1 MSDERRGQEKRNA
14 RQNKK
19 WRKNVGNNRIE
30 WLNSMRQMDANRC
43 NGEDD
48 NRQKLSN
55 EIEFGRRVR
64 TKRNEWMKNV
74 HGDFVRLS
82 NSNPTDT
89 KWQRQCFNEVYRKY
103 VAFSLPFRFFFF
115 FCRHLTLSSC
125 RFSSSFSRVCICYAS
140 FAIYA
145 ASAGVVAFV
154 FVFGS
159 LVCAVCLRLHFES
172 AGWKTG
178 STTTSSVI
186 VCKHLSRVSVRLF
199 SMFWRRWQQNQ
210 ETRNLVR
217 NESSVN
223 MCENTCHRKVPW
235 KWKFDTNI
243 ANRQWLQNVKNVQS
257 SAKKKTA
264 SDDDKEEVEME
275 SNERE
280 LSSQPK

>member
-1 MSDERRGQEKRNA
+1 MSDETRGQEKRNA

-19 WRKNVGNNRIE
+19 WRKNVGKNRIE

-115 FCRHLTLSSC
+115 VVTWRCRHVVLALLFRVCVFAMPLLPFMLLLPALSLLCLSSAHWFAQFVC
-125 RFSSSFSRVCICYAS
+125 VFISNQQDEKQAQQQHRRLSFVSTCLVFRFVFFLC
-140 FAIYA
+140 F
-145 ASAGVVAFV
+145 GVVD
-154 FVFGS
+154 S
-159 LVCAVCLRLHFES
+159 
-172 AGWKTG
+172 KTKRHE
-178 STTTSSVI
+178 I
-186 VCKHLSRVSVRLF
+186 
-199 SMFWRRWQQNQ
+199 
-210 ETRNLVR
+210 
-217 NESSVN
+217 
-223 MCENTCHRKVPW
+223 
-235 KWKFDTNI
+235 
-243 ANRQWLQNVKNVQS
+243 
-257 SAKKKTA
+257 
-264 SDDDKEEVEME
+264 
-275 SNERE
+275 
-280 LSSQPK
+280 